1 MTPSALTT
9 HDELQ
14 RPLDAPPQR
23 QRLAV
28 VVPCYNEADSL
39 DNLSAGLGRLR
50 AEVAAEYELEIVLV
64 DDGSRDGTWDLLHK
78 CFAGEGSVRLVQ
90 HEANRGIAAAIAT
103 GISEANADIVAS
115 LDADCT
121 YEPTQLVELLKLL
134 KESVDVVVASPYHP
148 EGRVVGV
155 PRWRLSLSRLASRLY
170 GLVIRNQLH
179 TYTSCVRVYRRS
191 SVVDLHLSHSGFVGV
206 VELLWQVDRRGGRIV
221 ECPAV
226 LKVRTTGQ
234 SKMRVARTAL
244 THLKFIAHCVW
255 QRLTDSSWS
264 REQKSHSSS
273 NRTSRF
279 VTRTA

>member
-1 MTPSALTT
+1 MTASALAT

-14 RPLDAPPQR
+14 KPLNAPQQR
-23 QRLAV
+23 QRLTV

-39 DNLSAGLGRLR
+39 ANLAAGLGRLR
-50 AEVAAEYELEIVLV
+50 AAVAAEYELEIVLV
-64 DDGSRDGTWDLLHK
+64 DDGSRDGTWDLLQK
-78 CFAGEGSVRLVQ
+78 YFARDPSVRLVR

-103 GISEANADIVAS
+103 GICEATADIVAS

-121 YEPTQLVELLKLL
+121 YEPTQLVSLLSLL
-134 KESVDVVVASPYHP
+134 KEGVDVVVASPYHP
-148 EGRVVGV
+148 EGRVIGV
-155 PRWRLSLSRLASRLY
+155 PRWRLSLSRFASRLY
-170 GLVIRNQLH
+170 GLVMRNQLH

-191 SVVDLHLSHSGFVGV
+191 AVVDLPLSHSGFVGI

-234 SKMRVARTAL
+234 SKMRIARTAL
-244 THLKFIAHCVW
+244 THLKFMAHCAW
-255 QRLTDSSWS
+255 QRLTDSSRS
-264 REQKSHSSS
+264 REQVSQSSS